1 MPQLSITTD
10 YLESK
15 GSPDRYLRAIGEAGF
30 THIHWCHQWNTDF
43 LYGAAEIAQIKQ
55 WLTDYG
61 IALCDLHASHG
72 KEKRWG
78 SGLDYERLAGLD
90 LIRNRL
96 DMTAELGGDVIILHA
111 PPSDDIDRQRKSLGD
126 LEADCR
132 RTGVR
137 IALEN
142 LGAGSFDRVEAL
154 LSEFGPD
161 VCGHCYDC
169 GHGNIT
175 GDGLARLEGLKDR
188 LISVHLHDNDG
199 KGDLHRIPFSDTVDW
214 PRLAELIAGSSY
226 TKPLSFEVVT
236 RNHEGI
242 EETEFLAWVLE
253 TGNRLAA
260 LVKGSRTRI
269 AKKHTED

>member
-10 YLESK
+10 YLESA

-43 LYGAAEIAQIKQ
+43 LYGPAEIAQIKQ
-55 WLTDYG
+55 WMSNYG
-61 IALCDLHASHG
+61 IALCDLHASQG

-78 SGLDYERLAGLD
+78 SNLEYERLAGLD

-96 DMTAELGGDVIILHA
+96 EMTAELGGDVIILHA
-111 PPSDDIDRQRKSLGD
+111 PTNDDIDRQRESLSD

-142 LGAGSFDRVEAL
+142 LGAGSFDRVSTL

-161 VCGHCYDC
+161 VCGHCYDS
-169 GHGNIT
+169 GHGNMT
-175 GDGLARLEGLKDR
+175 GDGLARVDTLKDR

-199 KGDLHRIPFSDTVDW
+199 EGDQHRIPFSDTIDW
-214 PRLAELIAGSSY
+214 PSLAKLIAASSY
-226 TKPLSFEVVT
+226 SKPLSFEVAT

-242 EETEFLAWVLE
+242 DETGFLARTLE
-253 TGNRLAA
+253 AGNRLAA
-260 LVKGSRTRI
+260 LVTG
-269 AKKHTED
+269 